1 MRENRP
7 SGSEGGV
14 ALRRHP
20 YPYRKRD
27 AWDGIRSGVGNIGLR
42 FSPGRGTT
50 AALSAPAGGS
60 AAAPRCV

>member
-20 YPYRKRD
+20 YPYRKASCAGPGPMHPKAGFGR
-27 AWDGIRSGVGNIGLR
+27 GFGVG
-42 FSPGRGTT
+42 SKP
-50 AALSAPAGGS
+50 
-60 AAAPRCV
+60 